1 MDNNLT
7 PKMIKRIGD
16 ADTFRNVLLAMNNV
30 VKVETSDQKVEFLD
44 FIYKNNPFIIKDEE
58 QLERCIRL
66 LRRNLLMDF
75 ELIFNIVDGK
85 VKCVSMYRFQ
95 KPLEWRLKCA
105 MLHKYKEREQF
116 GYSDIDVNTWLPEG
130 YNF

>member
-30 VKVETSDQKVEFLD
+30 VKVETFDQKVELLD
-44 FIYKNNPFIIKDEE
+44 FIYKNNAFIIKDEA

-75 ELIFNIVDGK
+75 ELVFNIVDGK
-85 VKCVSMYRFQ
+85 VKCASLYRFSQ
-95 KPLEWRLKCA
+95 PLEWRMKCA

-116 GYSDIDVNTWLPEG
+116 GYSDIDIDTWLPEG
-130 YNF
+130 YNY

>member
-30 VKVETSDQKVEFLD
+30 VKVETFDQKVELLD

-75 ELIFNIVDGK
+75 ELIFNIIDGK

-95 KPLEWRLKCA
+95 KPLEWHLKCA

>member
-30 VKVETSDQKVEFLD
+30 VKVETFDQKIELLD

-75 ELIFNIVDGK
+75 ELIFNIIDGK

-95 KPLEWRLKCA
+95 QTLEWRLKCA